1 LEPLSVLDRPVWA
14 SMTGAHAHLAQG
26 DGRAR
31 RYRPE
36 VNHFVG
42 WQDDSPASLAAA
54 AALVAPGE
62 QVYSG
67 QAGALPDLPGLITV
81 LRRRGVQMVYDGP
94 LPADFRDDLVEL
106 GEADAAD
113 MLALARLT
121 EPGPFEAET
130 WRMGRFFGVRR
141 GGRLVA
147 MAGQRM
153 HPPGFVEL
161 SGVCTHPDA
170 RGEGLATRLTR
181 HVTRAILQAGETPF
195 LHAWADN
202 IGAIALYERLGY
214 RLYREI
220 GVAMYERA
228 KG

>member
-1 LEPLSVLDRPVWA
+1 
-14 SMTGAHAHLAQG
+14 
-26 DGRAR
+26 
-31 RYRPE
+31 
-36 VNHFVG
+36 
-42 WQDDSPASLAAA
+42 
-54 AALVAPGE
+54 LVAPGE

-67 QAGALPDLPGLITV
+67 QAGALPDLPGLATV
-81 LRRRGVQMVYDGP
+81 LRRPGVQMIYAGSAPEAED
-94 LPADFRDDLVEL
+94 ADVVEL
-106 GEADAAD
+106 GQADSAA

-121 EPGPFEAET
+121 QPGPFEAET

-141 GGRLVA
+141 AGQLVA

-181 HVTRAILQAGETPF
+181 HVTRIILEGGEAPF

-202 IGAIALYERLGY
+202 AGAIALYERLGY
-214 RLYREI
+214 RLSREI
-220 GVAMYERA
+220 GIAVFERPPIVPSA
-228 KG
+228 TR